1 MAANGNEAVTLEQLK
16 MLRKSSA
23 GGVQFVELFHGNS
36 GTVTLPQSFDT
47 YKVLFV
53 VARSNNG
60 YGSGVCVPPDNKARF
75 YDGDYN
81 VSVSFNENTAMAP
94 YGYGVTDIYAI
105 A

>member
-1 MAANGNEAVTLEQLK
+1 M
-16 MLRKSSA
+16 
-23 GGVQFVELFHGNS
+23 QFVELFHGNS
-36 GTVTLPQSFDT
+36 FSVTLPQSFDT

-53 VARSNNG
+53 VARSDKG
-60 YGSGVCVPPDNKARF
+60 YGSGICVPPDNRARF

-81 VSVSFNENTAMAP
+81 VSARFNGDTVMAP